1 MRVFFFEGLVVL
13 SMKSNPRKQTQM
25 CKCANLQKL
34 DIQHDENEFHET
46 LKNFPSNTDSN
57 DDK

>member
-1 MRVFFFEGLVVL
+1 
-13 SMKSNPRKQTQM
+13 M

-34 DIQHDENEFHET
+34 DIQYDENEFHET
-46 LKNFPSNTDSN
+46 LKNYPSNTDSN

>member
-1 MRVFFFEGLVVL
+1 
-13 SMKSNPRKQTQM
+13 MKSNPRKQTQM

-34 DIQHDENEFHET
+34 DIQYDENEFHET
-46 LKNFPSNTDSN
+46 LKNYPSNTDSN